1 MVKKIYPNEMQGK
14 MVIRLG
20 DAEDEVSERRSGL
33 GEGGFG
39 GVTSTMKIIN
49 SVRIRNIPLINFVVS
64 TVLATFLVK
73 LSFKYSNLYLR
84 SSMVT
89 LMVTNLVLYGISE
102 TVAQSILCYSA
113 NQPLVSFRLN
123 GNANTRIFFDDPVD
137 VETDPNGYSFDSD
150 AENEDISSFINYMQQ
165 GEDNTS
171 YGVQLPRQ
179 REENQTNPE
188 LPFAELTYFRL
199 GKLVGF
205 MCWGFLM
212 AIFQSFWY
220 RFLQIYSAD
229 PKFIEVLRKVLTDQ
243 LFYSPISLFCY
254 FIYGA
259 VVLENG
265 NWEDAKAKLYKV
277 YLATLF
283 LNCSIWIPVQFINFL
298 LVPRKYQ
305 VLFSSSISVLWNC
318 FLSLR
323 NSRS

>member
-1 MVKKIYPNEMQGK
+1 MA
-14 MVIRLG
+14 IRLG
-20 DAEDEVSERRSGL
+20 GTEDEVAERDFDLR
-33 GEGGFG
+33 GGDSG
-39 GVTSTMKIIN
+39 GVTSTSKIIN

-64 TVLATFLVK
+64 TVLGSFLVK

-102 TVAQSILCYSA
+102 TVAQSILCYDA
-113 NQPLVSFRLN
+113 NQPLISFRLN
-123 GNANTRIFFDDPVD
+123 GNANTRILFDGPIDAEVD
-137 VETDPNGYSFDSD
+137 QNGYPFDPD
-150 AENEDISSFINYMQQ
+150 AENEDISNFINYMQQ
-165 GEDNTS
+165 GEDNTN
-171 YGVQLPRQ
+171 YDIQLYRQ
-179 REENQTNPE
+179 HEEDQTPLG
-188 LPFAELTYFRL
+188 LPTAELTYFRL

-212 AIFQSFWY
+212 AIFQFFWY

-254 FIYGA
+254 FIYGTI
-259 VVLENG
+259 VLENG
-265 NWEDAKAKLYKV
+265 SWEDTKAKLYKV

-283 LNCSIWIPVQFINFL
+283 VNCSIWIPVQFINFL

-323 NSRS
+323 NSRA